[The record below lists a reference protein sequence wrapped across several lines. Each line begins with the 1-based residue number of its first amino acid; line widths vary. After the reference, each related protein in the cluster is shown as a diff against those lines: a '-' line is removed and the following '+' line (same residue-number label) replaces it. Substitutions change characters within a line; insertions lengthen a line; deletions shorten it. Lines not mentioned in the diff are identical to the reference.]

1 MQMLAVSLL
10 LQRLKILQPA
20 LVVSLSLGIFASF
33 CCVTLAAHAQPI
45 AYTPIP
51 SLRGYDFE
59 TRQSIEMAC
68 IVKKSDGPV
77 AYGACLDQQIGSL
90 KGTPGIPSLSGY
102 DFETRQSIEMTCIVK
117 KSDGP
122 VAYGACLDQ
131 QIGSLKGRPGIPSL
145 SGYDFETRQSIEM
158 ACIVKKSDGPV
169 AYGACLDQQIASLAK
184 ASVGLSP
191 NGGALDMPQPD
202 LPAASSTKK
211 KTRRVVSRPP
221 ALRPPA
227 PASRFTAEKV
237 LAIHQGMSSKKVL
250 EMFGA
255 PKNVSQG
262 VCGAAVGEPW
272 PCTHWEYGEVVHE
285 WASFTFAERNGS
297 LILNNFDVRRK

>member
-10 LQRLKILQPA
+10 QRLRVSQPA
-20 LVVSLSLGIFASF
+20 LVVSLSLGMFASF
-33 CCVTLAAHAQPI
+33 CCANLVAHAQPI
-45 AYTPIP
+45 AYTP
-51 SLRGYDFE
+51 
-59 TRQSIEMAC
+59 
-68 IVKKSDGPV
+68 
-77 AYGACLDQQIGSL
+77 
-90 KGTPGIPSLSGY
+90 
-102 DFETRQSIEMTCIVK
+102 
-117 KSDGP
+117 
-122 VAYGACLDQ
+122 
-131 QIGSLKGRPGIPSL
+131 IPSL

-169 AYGACLDQQIASLAK
+169 AYGACLDEQITSLTK
-184 ASVGLSP
+184 ASVGFST
-191 NGGALDMPQPD
+191 NGGVVGAPQAE
-202 LPAASSTKK
+202 LPAASSTKNK
-211 KTRRVVSRPP
+211 KRRVVSGTPASLPP
-221 ALRPPA
+221 VL
-227 PASRFTAEKV
+227 ASRFTAEKV

-262 VCGAAVGEPW
+262 VCGASVGEPW

>member
-10 LQRLKILQPA
+10 LQRLKISQPA
-20 LVVSLSLGIFASF
+20 LVISLSLGMFASF
-33 CCVTLAAHAQPI
+33 CCATLAAHAQPI
-45 AYTPIP
+45 VYTPIP
-51 SLRGYDFE
+51 SLRGYD
-59 TRQSIEMAC
+59 
-68 IVKKSDGPV
+68 
-77 AYGACLDQQIGSL
+77 Y
-90 KGTPGIPSLSGY
+90 
-102 DFETRQSIEMTCIVK
+102 
-117 KSDGP
+117 
-122 VAYGACLDQ
+122 
-131 QIGSLKGRPGIPSL
+131 
-145 SGYDFETRQSIEM
+145 ETRQSIEM

-221 ALRPPA
+221 ALLPPA